1 MLLHINPTRQRGKRT
16 GSLAGASGW
25 YMTFFAAGVICRGR
39 FDHIMVAAR
48 SEIRTFSHPDHH
60 LAEVAAALHVLERRD
75 GVRELEDAV
84 DHGVQLVDP
93 DRLIHR
99 LEHGPR
105 ADQDALNS
113 DALHENR
120 HRIDLSQARENAD
133 QGDVTTQADR
143 AQ

>member
-1 MLLHINPTRQRGKRT
+1 HVDFGLEFSDRLLDHR
-16 GSLAGASGW
+16 LA
-25 YMTFFAAGVICRGR
+25 RGR
-39 FDHIMVAAR
+39 EPAVATSDIAYQ
-48 SEIRTFSHPDHH
+48 SHPDHD

-75 GVRELEDAV
+75 SVRELEDAV

-120 HRIDLSQARENAD
+120 HRIDLAQAREHAD